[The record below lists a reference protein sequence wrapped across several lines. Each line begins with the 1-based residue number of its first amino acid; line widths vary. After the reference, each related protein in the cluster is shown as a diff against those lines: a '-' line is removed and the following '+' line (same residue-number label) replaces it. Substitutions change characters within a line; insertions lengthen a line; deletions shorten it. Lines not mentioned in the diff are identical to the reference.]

1 MQIYLSKITRTTA
14 PNLFAQFPNDG
25 KGESLSSQVD
35 CLTTSTYIEVIL
47 GARKPRNVA
56 TMRLGYQ
63 ISVYIILRQQDI
75 LGYSISIEFLDTLLF
90 ICGPR
95 ELTFGYGFPEI
106 ATAKFTG
113 CLFQRLLLNHSDTT
127 KPPRSLKPNCLL
139 L

>member
-1 MQIYLSKITRTTA
+1 
-14 PNLFAQFPNDG
+14 
-25 KGESLSSQVD
+25 
-35 CLTTSTYIEVIL
+35 
-47 GARKPRNVA
+47 
-56 TMRLGYQ
+56 MRLGYQ
-63 ISVYIILRQQDI
+63 ISVYVIPKQQDI
-75 LGYSISIEFLDTLLF
+75 LGRKSRAVGLPQAIKQVKLIASNHPCYSISTEFLDTLLF

-113 CLFQRLLLNHSDTT
+113 CQFQRLLLNHSDTT